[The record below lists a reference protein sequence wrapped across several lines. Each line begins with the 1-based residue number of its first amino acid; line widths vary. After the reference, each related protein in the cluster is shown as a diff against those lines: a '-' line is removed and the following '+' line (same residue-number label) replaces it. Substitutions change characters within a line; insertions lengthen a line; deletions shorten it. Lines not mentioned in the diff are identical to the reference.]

1 MNSKDTKSGSVK
13 TETKNTQKFVKKVNT
28 SSDKKVNT
36 SSNKKVDPK
45 VKENNNRVVIN
56 NNKTNKPNVKKVEIE
71 TRSSLQQKI
80 KFLEEELEK

>member
-45 VKENNNRVVIN
+45 VKENSNKVVIN